1 MSSLSIAVNCQV
13 EVVENGVIARSPKKG
28 TFVYKDVVDLYK
40 VTADALVDS
49 IRELAIRDHTL
60 SVLITP
66 KQITEETKGGAA

>member
-28 TFVYKDVVDLYK
+28 TFVYKDVADLYK

-66 KQITEETKGGAA
+66 TDN